1 MLRYWN
7 LEGLH
12 VRTLEGLNVRI
23 LELGRVT
30 C

>member
-1 MLRYWN
+1 MLGYWN

-12 VRTLEGLNVRI
+12 VRTLEGLHVRI